1 MNSSRLQQNYI
12 IRVRRPARLDEFVLR
27 SESQFI
33 KFWRSLDKAFP
44 SAHIRRIPAG
54 EPKNDVIIRPRPSLP
69 ALGSTA
75 TLVSGM
81 QSTQSLASTTNG
93 RSKFLNG
100 MQLAAADPYN
110 SERPTPPRSASAM
123 STSNFARSLRAQ
135 SLHSEGENKAVRAR
149 RVRSATF
156 SSAQGRHPGSTF
168 GSYRSFGATS
178 IGSRLQLPVEIGKKM
193 PTHDQRRRALRS
205 WLRDVLSVRTVGHN
219 LELAKFL
226 LSGSE
231 VPKDSE

>member
-1 MNSSRLQQNYI
+1 M
-12 IRVRRPARLDEFVLR
+12 RRPARLDEFVLR
-27 SESQFI
+27 SESQFV

-44 SAHIRRIPAG
+44 NAHIRRIPAG
-54 EPKNDVIIRPRPSLP
+54 DPKNDVVIRPRPSLP
-69 ALGSTA
+69 ALGSTP
-75 TLVSGM
+75 TLISGM
-81 QSTQSLASTTNG
+81 QSTHSLASTTNG

-100 MQLAAADPYN
+100 MQQAAADPHN
-110 SERPTPPRSASAM
+110 AERPTPSRSASAM
-123 STSNFARSLRAQ
+123 STSNFARSLRTQ
-135 SLHSEGENKAVRAR
+135 SLHSEGEIKAVRAR

-156 SSAQGRHPGSTF
+156 SSVPGRRSGSAF

-193 PTHDQRRRALRS
+193 PSHDQRRRALRS